1 MTRSQ
6 LVELVREVLKEL
18 DEANTTNV
26 GGASFTPGQ
35 GAQYATPFAFG
46 KAKRATN
53 TLKRIGYKNVKKKK
67 RPYST
72 KLIDYLQNEN
82 SNRKI

>member
-1 MTRSQ
+1 MKRSD
-6 LVELVREVLKEL
+6 LVQLVREVLQEL

-72 KLIDYLQNEN
+72 KLIDYLQEQ
-82 SNRKI
+82 